1 MQKRSWSET
10 PACFVGIP
18 DQTRVPSS
26 RNSTHPCHSDPQEV
40 PVAAIM
46 ISDLI
51 IRNEEA
57 FQTYRTRAAKAI
69 AKFGGKYLAR
79 NGEIRVLE
87 GQWQPNTIVVVE
99 FPSLEQ
105 AQAWY
110 QSPEY
115 SAAL

>member
-1 MQKRSWSET
+1 M
-10 PACFVGIP
+10 
-18 DQTRVPSS
+18 
-26 RNSTHPCHSDPQEV
+26 
-40 PVAAIM
+40 AAIM

-115 SAAL
+115 SAALEVRDVALTRNLILVDGCREQ